1 MSFRQVLVTDSKYIS
16 VKNNLL
22 EFANQDKVVKVP
34 IEDVAIIILDNA
46 DLTISI
52 NAINKCMKENVMLV
66 VCNNKHLPNGI
77 IMPFGGHYRQ
87 LEMTYK
93 QLEFKTVKKQNLW
106 REIIVQKIK
115 NQARVNL
122 LCELDTGYD
131 YLMKLSKLV
140 ERNDSTNREAVAAKY
155 FFGQMY
161 GTEFVR
167 FKENKINSCLN
178 YGYAILVSSIT
189 RELVSFGI
197 DPKFGIWHSSK
208 SNALNLSYD
217 LVEVF
222 RPIVDYYVKTNY
234 EFVFEELTPKN
245 KRGIL
250 SLLNAR
256 VKVGNEKMRLQN
268 AIEKYCARF
277 MNIIDGIETELL
289 EVEIIKIN
297 FYEI

>member
-1 MSFRQVLVTDSKYIS
+1 MSFRQVLVTDTKYIS

-22 EFANQDKVVKVP
+22 EFTKEENVVRVP
-34 IEDVAIIILDNA
+34 IEDIAIVILDNL

-52 NAINKCMKENVMLV
+52 NAINKCVEQNLMLV
-66 VCNNKHLPNGI
+66 VCNSKHLPNGI
-77 IMPFGGHYRQ
+77 IMPFSGHYRQ

-93 QLEFKTVKKQNLW
+93 QLDFKTVKKQNIW
-106 REIIVQKIK
+106 REMIVQKIK

-122 LCELDTGYD
+122 LCDLEEGYAH
-131 YLMKLSKLV
+131 LMKLSKEV
-140 ERNDSTNREAVAAKY
+140 VRNDNTNREAVAAKY
-155 FFGQMY
+155 FFSQMY
-161 GTEFVR
+161 GVEFIR
-167 FKENKINSCLN
+167 FKEDKINSCLN

-189 RELVSFGI
+189 KELISYGI

-217 LVEVF
+217 IVEVF
-222 RPIVDYYVKTNY
+222 RPIVDYYVKSNY
-234 EFVFEELTPKN
+234 ELVNEELTPNN
-245 KRGIL
+245 KRGLL

-256 VKVGNEKMRLQN
+256 VKVGTEKMRLQN

-277 MNIIDGIETELL
+277 MKIIDGTETELL
-289 EVEIIKIN
+289 EVEIIKVN